1 MSVSGVG
8 AEVSCGGRN
17 DACDP
22 FQTCVPIGELMS
34 RRAAPDVTQGPRAG
48 SWVAHGYP
56 FEDTAN
62 AKFVVHLA
70 GWKTSGP
77 AKKIAHRSKGAGAL
91 ER

>member
-1 MSVSGVG
+1 VLVLSS
-8 AEVSCGGRN
+8 S
-17 DACDP
+17 DFDP
-22 FQTCVPIGELMS
+22 FQTCVPISELMS

-70 GWKTSGP
+70 GLL
-77 AKKIAHRSKGAGAL
+77 R
-91 ER
+91 RMF